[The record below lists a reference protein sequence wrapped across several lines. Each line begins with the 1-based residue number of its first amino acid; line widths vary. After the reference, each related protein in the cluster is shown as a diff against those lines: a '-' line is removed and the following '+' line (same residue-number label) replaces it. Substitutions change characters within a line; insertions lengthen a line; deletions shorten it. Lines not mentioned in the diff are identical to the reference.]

1 MIAIFI
7 VMDTIKIYT
16 LSDPITN
23 EIRYIGQTKHSLE
36 ERLKGH
42 IKSKGKVW
50 RVYWI
55 NSLKKRGLIPKIE
68 LLEEVE
74 KEMGSQTEVFW
85 ISMFRCWGFKLINLT
100 DGGGTSTTKNI
111 IRSKEWKENIRLG
124 KLNSNFK
131 YSEETKLKM
140 SESAKKRGVN
150 SKGSQL
156 SKHNLTD
163 EDVSKIKELIRN
175 RKSKTLKKISEELS
189 LPHNWIICLNL
200 NRIWKHVK

>member
-1 MIAIFI
+1 
-7 VMDTIKIYT
+7 MDTIKIYT

-23 EIRYIGQTKHSLE
+23 EVRYIGQTKHSLE

-42 IKSKGKVW
+42 LKSKEKVW

-55 NSLKKRGLIPKIE
+55 KSLKEKNLIPKIE
-68 LLEEVE
+68 LIEEVD
-74 KEMGSQTEVFW
+74 KSLGSQTEIYW
-85 ISMFRCWGFKLINLT
+85 ISMFKYWGFNLTNLT
-100 DGGGTSTTKNI
+100 DGGETSTTKNI
-111 IRSKEWKENIRLG
+111 VRSKEWGKNIRLG

-131 YSEETKLKM
+131 YSEESKIKM

-175 RKSKTLKKISEELS
+175 RGNKSLKKISEELS
-189 LPHNWIICLNL
+189 LPHNWVICLNL
-200 NRIWKHVK
+200 NRIWKHVQ

>member
-1 MIAIFI
+1 
-7 VMDTIKIYT
+7 MDTIKIYT

-23 EIRYIGQTKHSLE
+23 EVRYIGQTKHSLE
-36 ERLKGH
+36 ERLRGH
-42 IKSKGKVW
+42 LKGKGKTY

-55 NSLKKRGLIPKIE
+55 NSLKNKGLVPNIE
-68 LLEEVE
+68 LIEEVD
-74 KEMGSQTEVFW
+74 KSIGSQTEIYW
-85 ISMFRCWGFKLINLT
+85 ISMFRFWGFNLTNLT
-100 DGGGTSTTKNI
+100 DGGETSTTKNI
-111 IRSKEWKENIRLG
+111 IRSEEWRKNIRIG
-124 KLNSNFK
+124 KLNSDFK
-131 YSEETKLKM
+131 YSEESKLKM

-175 RKSKTLKKISEELS
+175 RGCKTLKKISEELS
-189 LPHNWIICLNL
+189 LPHDWVISLNL